1 MLLSGLLAFCFSL
14 AALGSNVQQ
23 PVQADSWKKEAMSKL
38 ETELLAKYGQSQ
50 RDRIQRGLKQGS
62 DFWRAEDGAREV
74 FEDFVRTNF
83 AGDQAAL
90 DQMFERFQH
99 NLEQLNGHM
108 GEIGR
113 EFRQQSDLDTGPIL
127 PFDDLFAGYDPSAH
141 ATDDFFKNKLAFVV
155 LLNFPLTTL
164 EQRLTDGNNW
174 SRRQWAEARLAQ
186 RFSKRIPAEVNQA
199 ISQAANDSSR
209 YIAEYNIWMHHLLNE
224 KGERIFP
231 SGLRLLSHWNLRDEI
246 KANYSERE
254 KGLQKQRMI
263 QQVMERIVTQTIPA
277 AAVNNPRVDWNPV
290 TNEVKAAAV
299 NDAPQVGPAPVVTP
313 TNAPEPNTR
322 YAKLLLDFQAVR
334 KADPYSPTAPTFI
347 ARSFDEGREIPE
359 TRVRQMLEQLLS
371 SPLRAEVAK
380 LVEKRVGRPLEP
392 FDIWYN
398 GFRPRGAYTEA
409 QLDEIVRKKY
419 PTADAYKKDMPNM
432 LVKLGFTK
440 ERAEYLA
447 NNIVVDP
454 ARGSGHA
461 LGASM
466 RSAKTHLRTRVGA
479 NGMDYKGYNIA
490 VHEMGHNVE
499 QTFSLNNIDY
509 YTLQGVPNTAF
520 TEALAFVFQARD
532 LELLGLSKPDA
543 QSRALRTLDVFW
555 GASEIAGVALVDMG
569 VWHWM
574 YEHPDATPAQLKDAT
589 VQIAKDVWN
598 KHFATI
604 FGKRDVVLLGIYSH
618 MIDSFLYLP
627 DYPLGHMIAF
637 QIEGQMEKALG
648 QGSES
653 KSLGSEFERMATI
666 GSVVPDLWMK
676 KATGAPVDPEAL
688 LNATQQAVKEI
699 N

>member
-1 MLLSGLLAFCFSL
+1 MSDVL
-14 AALGSNVQQ
+14 AAN
-23 PVQADSWKKEAMSKL
+23 DTNSWMQETSTNL
-38 ETELLAKYGQSQ
+38 ESDLITKYGASQ
-50 RDRIQRGLKQGS
+50 RERIQRGLKQVA
-62 DFWRAEDGAREV
+62 DFWRKEDGPREV

-83 AGDQAAL
+83 AGDQATL
-90 DQMFERFQH
+90 DQLFNRFQQ
-99 NLEQLNGHM
+99 NLEQYDGHM

-141 ATDDFFKNKLAFVV
+141 ATDDFFQNKLAFVV

-164 EQRLTDGNNW
+164 QQRLTDGNNW

-186 RFSKRIPAEVNQA
+186 RFSKRIPAEVNLT
-199 ISQAANDSSR
+199 ISQAAADSGR
-209 YIAEYNIWMHHLLNE
+209 YIAEYNIWMHHLINA

-231 SGLRLLSHWNLRDEI
+231 AGLRLLSHWNLRDEI
-246 KANYSERE
+246 KANYSEGE
-254 KGLQKQRMI
+254 KGLQKQRTI
-263 QQVMERIVTQTIPA
+263 QQVMERIVSQTIPA
-277 AAVNNPRVDWNPV
+277 VAVNNPRVDWNPF
-290 TNEVKAAAV
+290 TNEVKPAAV
-299 NDAPQVGPAPVVTP
+299 DDAPKAGPATNAAP
-313 TNAPEPNTR
+313 TNAAEPNTR
-322 YAKLLLDFQAVR
+322 YAKLLMDFQAVR

-359 TRVRQMLEQLLS
+359 TRVRQMLEQVLS
-371 SPLRAEVAK
+371 SPLFAQTAK
-380 LVEKRVGRPLEP
+380 LVQQRIGRPLEP

-398 GFRPRGAYTEA
+398 GFRPRSAYTEA

-419 PTADAYKKDMPNM
+419 PTAAAYKQDIPNL

-440 ERAEYLA
+440 ERADYVA

-461 LGASM
+461 LGSNM
-466 RSAKTHLRTRVGA
+466 RSAKVHLRTRVNA

-509 YTLQGVPNTAF
+509 YTLHGVPNTAF

-532 LELLGLSKPDA
+532 LELLGLAKPDA
-543 QSRALRTLDVFW
+543 QSSALKTLNDFW
-555 GASEIAGVALVDMG
+555 GTAEIAGVALVDMG

-574 YEHPDATPAQLKDAT
+574 YEHPDATAAQLKDAT

-598 KHFATI
+598 KHFASV

-627 DYPLGHMIAF
+627 DYPIGHMIAF
-637 QIEGQMEKALG
+637 QIEEQVEKAGNLG
-648 QGSES
+648 A
-653 KSLGSEFERMATI
+653 EFERMATI
-666 GSVVPDLWMK
+666 GSVVPDVWMK
-676 KATGAPVDPEAL
+676 KATGAPVGPEAL
-688 LNATQQAVKEI
+688 LHATERSLRELG
-699 N
+699 